1 MNKIIHKIRI
11 VVIALT
17 IVVSVFGTVSAVAQA
32 QVAAP
37 LGPLG
42 PLGTPTVPEVRITS
56 IEQIYGILDRITGW
70 LFIFF
75 FAIAIIFILLGAFYY
90 LIDDKEGKGA
100 EKGKKQLRN
109 AAIAIIIALVARG
122 IPFLLQTIIAPRG
135 FFF

>member
-11 VVIALT
+11 VIVALT

-32 QVAAP
+32 QIQPLPISLPGLGAP
-37 LGPLG
+37 MA
-42 PLGTPTVPEVRITS
+42 PEVRITT

-90 LIDDKEGKGA
+90 LMDKEGKGA
-100 EKGKKQLRN
+100 EKGKKQLQN

-122 IPFLLQTIIAPRG
+122 IPFLLQTIIAPG
-135 FFF
+135 FF